1 MALSAVV
8 TLPYSSL
15 PVGAPEIQA
24 LITISSSN
32 ATETLINQVVPI
44 MFSTSEAEPDSSFQ
58 QNMGQC
64 YIPANS
70 PVQPG
75 GILSLTF
82 PVVFNSTSGLGTIS
96 VGALIYGNDG
106 ELIVAT
112 PATITIVGINQEA

>member
-8 TLPYSSL
+8 TLPYASL

-44 MFSTSEAEPDSSFQ
+44 MFSTSEGEPDSSFQ
-58 QNMGQC
+58 QSMGRC

-75 GILSLTF
+75 GTLSLTF

-96 VGALIYGNDG
+96 VGALIYGSDG
-106 ELIVAT
+106 ELIAAT

>member
-32 ATETLINQVVPI
+32 ATETIITQVVPLAW
-44 MFSTSEAEPDSSFQ
+44 STPEVEPQSSFR
-58 QNMGQC
+58 QNVGQC
-64 YIPANS
+64 YIPPFS

-75 GILSLTF
+75 GTLSLTF

-106 ELIVAT
+106 ELIAAT